1 VDGEVTAGPLAAR
14 KVLRVTAHAYRRWFW
29 RLAFT
34 AAVVFGATA
43 ILGATVDAALE
54 HIKHIGPSPVEA
66 ALTVYVFVG
75 RFFGTLAL
83 VFYAGFLDLYV
94 GDALYEGREVTLGRV
109 LRTLP
114 YGRLIV
120 ADVILAA
127 IAQVGWLLF
136 VVPGL
141 FVFTVFALVGPLII
155 VEGHGIRPA
164 FLRSRA
170 LVMRHFWLVFGVVT
184 LPVLGEGFVVHGVQ
198 GSLGL
203 EHFWSLILV
212 SALIGIVV
220 GSYCGLMEVIITREL
235 VGAHPLEVEPATT
248 PGESGR

>member
-1 VDGEVTAGPLAAR
+1 MNVEVTAGRLAAG
-14 KVLRVTAHAYRRWFW
+14 KVLRVAAHAYRRWFW
-29 RLAFT
+29 RLAIT

-43 ILGATVDAALE
+43 ILGVSVDAAIE
-54 HIKHIGPSPVEA
+54 HIKHVAPGPLQA
-66 ALTVYVFVG
+66 ALAVYVFVG

-94 GDALYEGREVTLGRV
+94 GDPLYEGKEVTLGRV

-127 IAQVGWLLF
+127 MTQVGWLLF

-141 FVFTVFALVGPLII
+141 FVFTVFALVGPLIV

-164 FLRSRA
+164 FIRSRA
-170 LVMRHFWLVFGVVT
+170 LVMRRFWLVAGVVT
-184 LPVLGEGFVVHGVQ
+184 LPALSEGFVEHALRTA
-198 GSLGL
+198 LGL
-203 EHFWSLILV
+203 EHFWSLLLL
-212 SALIGIVV
+212 SALVGIVV
-220 GSYCGLMEVIITREL
+220 GAYCGLMEVVITREL
-235 VGAHPLEVEPATT
+235 VGAHPLEEGPAET
-248 PGESGR
+248 PAKRER